1 MGFSPALCQRVEA
14 WSQIAY
20 GEFVASPS
28 ARIAFKNGPFEGCAA
43 SAGDIC
49 SYCYERTLASPLW
62 GSAKGEVSFGARN
75 ANFTNNT
82 TIDNEEYG
90 LAAFASTGTRMI
102 ANVARGADEAE
113 IYVGVSPNANAKV
126 VGNNTYRIFLS
137 IFVRNA
143 LGGTKAGNQ
152 VHNNCLGVLVLA
164 DAPGPAGNF
173 GVQGN
178 EVRDNTRSCPA
189 AEEAPPLSGVGV
201 SLFGGGEWR
210 LRATTSRATYP
221 PVPPSFRAGWS

>member
-20 GEFVASPS
+20 GEFVASPG
-28 ARIAFKNGPFEGCAA
+28 ARIAFKNGPFEGCAGR
-43 SAGDIC
+43 AGDIC

-102 ANVARGADEAE
+102 ANVARGADEAG
-113 IYVGVSPNANAKV
+113 IYVGGSPHAKAKV
-126 VGNNTYRIFLS
+126 VSNNTYRNFLG

-143 LGGTKAGNQ
+143 LGGTMAGN
-152 VHNNCLGVLVLA
+152 
-164 DAPGPAGNF
+164 
-173 GVQGN
+173 
-178 EVRDNTRSCPA
+178 
-189 AEEAPPLSGVGV
+189 
-201 SLFGGGEWR
+201 
-210 LRATTSRATYP
+210 
-221 PVPPSFRAGWS
+221 